1 MHLALPHLALP
12 HLALHR
18 HEFPRRGIGGRVSA
32 FVVDVEAMDN
42 PWPYR
47 VIFGRYASMIEP
59 NLGDRTLYGTWACY
73 NEPMK
78 GWHCVCPRLCLYTTC
93 STSECV
99 GPNGS
104 DRTGRTDASL
114 PPGAHYDAGRC
125 AGRCPWSWRQ
135 CTTSPH
141 DRRYGRHPSAGAA
154 GGTQGSGEPMAPVNP
169 WLPLN
174 PRRPLEPNAWTSQAS
189 TTPS

>member
-1 MHLALPHLALP
+1 MHLALPCLALPRLALPRLALP

-47 VIFGRYASMIEP
+47 VVFGRYASMIEP
-59 NLGDRTLYGTWACY
+59 NLGDRTFYGTWACY

-104 DRTGRTDASL
+104 ERTGRTDASL

-125 AGRCPWSWRQ
+125 LRRGQVRGQVPVEPAAMHNVSARSQVWTSPLRGRC
-135 CTTSPH
+135 
-141 DRRYGRHPSAGAA
+141 RRDSRF
-154 GGTQGSGEPMAPVNP
+154 
-169 WLPLN
+169 
-174 PRRPLEPNAWTSQAS
+174 R
-189 TTPS
+189 